1 MWKRIPIAGI
11 ALVATATLWAAQ
23 GSDDALVAKARA
35 IHERL
40 LTIDTHIDFE
50 PAHFTAECN
59 YSRRLVTQA
68 NLPKM
73 RDGGLDVAF
82 FVVQVPQRPLTPAGY
97 ADAYRQAVA
106 KFDAVHRL
114 TEQIAPKEIQ
124 LAQTTADVRRIAQTG
139 RKIAVIGIEN
149 GYPIGTDLSRV
160 REFYERGARYMGL
173 AHTGHNQL
181 ADSHSGEATRE
192 APNNGISMLGR
203 DVIAEMNRLGM
214 MVDISHMSRM
224 AAMQA
229 IALSKAPVI
238 ASHSAVRALVDH
250 NRNLDDEQLLAL
262 KKNGGVVQIVGYAGY
277 LKAGARSGRA
287 PIRNA
292 VAAGTLAPCPIEPAS
307 AKPLSVE
314 GRPGVKELVDH
325 IDYAVKLI
333 GVDHV
338 GISSDFDGGGGIEGW
353 DSAADTA
360 NVTIEL
366 VRRGYSEDDIAR
378 LWGRNLLRVWAD
390 VETLAAR

>member
-1 MWKRIPIAGI
+1 VSNRLLIGCVVA
-11 ALVATATLWAAQ
+11 VATATLWAQ
-23 GSDDALVAKARA
+23 GSEDALEAKARA
-35 IHERL
+35 IHQRV

-50 PAHFTAECN
+50 PAHFTVSCN
-59 YSRRLVTQA
+59 YTRRLVTQV

-73 RDGGLDVAF
+73 REGGLDVAF
-82 FVVQVPQRPLTPAGY
+82 FVVQVPQGPLTSAGY
-97 ADAYRQAVA
+97 GDAYRQAVA

-114 TEQIAPKEIQ
+114 TEQIASKEIQ
-124 LAQTTADVRRIAQTG
+124 LALSSGDVSRIAHSG
-139 RKIAVIGIEN
+139 RKVAVIGIEN

-160 REFYERGARYMGL
+160 REFYGRGARYMGL

-181 ADSHSGEATRE
+181 ADSHSGEGTKD
-192 APNNGISMLGR
+192 APNNGISRLGR

-214 MVDISHMSRM
+214 MVDISHLSRM
-224 AAMQA
+224 AALQA

-262 KKNGGVVQIVGYAGY
+262 KKNGGAVQIVAYAGY
-277 LKAGARSGRA
+277 LKAGAHSGRA
-287 PIRNA
+287 PIRNT
-292 VAAGTLAPCPIEPAS
+292 VASGAGAPCPIEPAS

-338 GISSDFDGGGGIEGW
+338 GIASDFDGGGGIEGW
-353 DSAADTA
+353 DSAADTT

-366 VRRGYSEDDIAR
+366 VRRGYSEDDIAK